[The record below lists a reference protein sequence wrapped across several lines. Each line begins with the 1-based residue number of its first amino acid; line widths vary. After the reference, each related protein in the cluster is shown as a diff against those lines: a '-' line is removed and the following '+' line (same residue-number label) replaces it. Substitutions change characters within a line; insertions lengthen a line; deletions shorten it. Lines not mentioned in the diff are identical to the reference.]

1 MQQQTKILKGL
12 KNCYCDFVGT
22 ACGNDY
28 NSNGE
33 ICESDLMNICR
44 QVVQKNVQSG
54 VLSLFLKSPNLEVAR
69 SVIEEFEIDGKVI
82 ISADKLQEIRVQ
94 DLLGDN
100 VIVEVSSVLEMSDG
114 ALSNLSDLSAKMKV
128 PLLFH
133 LGRTLEEVGLI
144 SVRYHQSPSRFLE
157 EFGFLDRE
165 CYILGGNYLDKDDFS
180 LLSSYGAKV
189 ILTPKSDSLC
199 GREFVNLL
207 TLENA
212 DIDYCFGSD
221 IYPIVNIFHEA
232 LLAYEG
238 TANLLVNNFTLDL
251 KRLEKSLQ
259 SDFGQVEI
267 EDDDIDFP
275 LGLFETERG
284 QIVRVMSKDNK
295 LIYQKGEK
303 K

>member
-1 MQQQTKILKGL
+1 M
-12 KNCYCDFVGT
+12 
-22 ACGNDY
+22 
-28 NSNGE
+28 
-33 ICESDLMNICR
+33 
-44 QVVQKNVQSG
+44 
-54 VLSLFLKSPNLEVAR
+54 
-69 SVIEEFEIDGKVI
+69 
-82 ISADKLQEIRVQ
+82 
-94 DLLGDN
+94 
-100 VIVEVSSVLEMSDG
+100 
-114 ALSNLSDLSAKMKV
+114 
-128 PLLFH
+128 
-133 LGRTLEEVGLI
+133 
-144 SVRYHQSPSRFLE
+144 E

-212 DIDYCFGSD
+212 DIDYFFGSD

>member
-82 ISADKLQEIRVQ
+82 ISADKLQEIRAQ

-100 VIVEVSSVLEMSDG
+100 VILEVSSLLDMSEM
-114 ALSNLSDLSAKMKV
+114 ALSNLSDLSAKMKI

-144 SVRYHQSPSRFLE
+144 SVRYGKSPATLLE

-199 GREFVNLL
+199 GREFINLL

-212 DIDYCFGSD
+212 GIDYFFGSD

-251 KRLEKSLQ
+251 ERLEKSLQ
-259 SDFGQVEI
+259 SDFGRVEI
-267 EDDDIDFP
+267 EVEETVFP

-284 QIVRVMSKDNK
+284 QIVKVISKDNK
-295 LIYQKGEK
+295 VIYKKGEK

>member
-1 MQQQTKILKGL
+1 M
-12 KNCYCDFVGT
+12 
-22 ACGNDY
+22 
-28 NSNGE
+28 
-33 ICESDLMNICR
+33 
-44 QVVQKNVQSG
+44 
-54 VLSLFLKSPNLEVAR
+54 
-69 SVIEEFEIDGKVI
+69 IEEFEIDGKVI
-82 ISADKLQEIRVQ
+82 ISADKLQEIRAQ

-114 ALSNLSDLSAKMKV
+114 ALSNLSDLSAKMKL

-144 SVRYHQSPSRFLE
+144 SVRYGKSPATLLE

>member
-1 MQQQTKILKGL
+1 MQQQTKILKSL

-22 ACGNDY
+22 AYGNDY

-82 ISADKLQEIRVQ
+82 ISADKLQEIRTQ

-144 SVRYHQSPSRFLE
+144 SVRYGKSPATLLE

-212 DIDYCFGSD
+212 DIDYFFGSD

-251 KRLEKSLQ
+251 ERLEKSLQ
-259 SDFGQVEI
+259 SDFGRVEI
-267 EDDDIDFP
+267 EVEETVFP

-284 QIVRVMSKDNK
+284 QIVKVISKDNK
-295 LIYQKGEK
+295 VIYKKGEK